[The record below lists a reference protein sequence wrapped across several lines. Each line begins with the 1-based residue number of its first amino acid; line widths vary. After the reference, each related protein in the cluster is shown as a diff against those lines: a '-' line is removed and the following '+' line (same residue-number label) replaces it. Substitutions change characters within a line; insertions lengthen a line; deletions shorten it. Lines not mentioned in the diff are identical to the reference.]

1 MRLEVRYLF
10 SGMFVFALEIL
21 LVQPAAAQQPA
32 PTGQQMVAAAPV
44 DRAQV
49 ENYVCVMKDEVERAE
64 ARVAALKGQ
73 LVVLDDDIESRINRV
88 VTLLA
93 SVRDSADTSG
103 IRIRKNKEDAIDGI
117 KAMAT
122 YYAQE
127 RDKRRRALASPN
139 SSIEAAALTNDLVAL
154 NARIETR
161 VKQALDIA
169 ASLPQQGE
177 RRVDRH
183 NDESSSETRE
193 YRKVEKDAQAAA
205 GIKADLVADLRKG
218 IDNLTR
224 EVAARETE
232 LGATT
237 DPKKRELLTRD
248 INALRETLSA
258 RRSQVEEV
266 MTAPQADTRPV
277 GSKGAFE
284 MDKLFDEMVQELK
297 QDFTKFRILVV
308 ERDDALMRLKPLKE
322 RLARATVAL
331 AAMNDGPGETG
342 GR

>member
-1 MRLEVRYLF
+1 MVTVVV
-10 SGMFVFALEIL
+10 GIL
-21 LVQPAAAQQPA
+21 LPQPAAAQQPVS
-32 PTGQQMVAAAPV
+32 TGQQAVASASV

-49 ENYVCVMKDEVERAE
+49 ENYVRVMKGEVERAE

-73 LVVLDDDIESRINRV
+73 LVALDDDIESRINRV

-103 IRIRKNKEDAIDGI
+103 IRIRKDKEDAIESI
-117 KAMAT
+117 KAMAK
-122 YYAQE
+122 YYAEE
-127 RDKRRRALASPN
+127 RDKRRKALASPN
-139 SSIEAAALTNDLVAL
+139 TPIEAAALTNDLLAL

-177 RRVDRH
+177 RRVDRYS
-183 NDESSSETRE
+183 DESSSETRE
-193 YRKVEKDAQAAA
+193 YRKVEKDAQAAVR
-205 GIKADLVADLRKG
+205 IKADLVADLRKG
-218 IDNLTR
+218 IDKLTR
-224 EVAARETE
+224 EIAAREAE

-248 INALRETLSA
+248 INTLRETLSA

-266 MTAPQADTRPV
+266 MTASQSDTRPV

-297 QDFTKFRILVV
+297 QDFTKFRILVG